1 MRTLIRI
8 TALVLAVAAI
18 GVIVPCPADA
28 QSFTTVRPG
37 GRGGNWEIFLPII
50 YSDSTTVNGEGGS
63 KVDINSDYGF
73 GFGAGYNVNDNFQI
87 NGMFTWA
94 YRSYNAT
101 AVNSDGTPG
110 RQYSNYMD
118 TSTLSLNGVFYLMQ
132 GNITPFISAGVGITY
147 VDTNIP
153 TGSGSTSCWYDPWYG
168 YVCSSYVPT
177 KTENDITYN
186 AGFGIRFDVNRQ
198 FGMQFGYYKTYVNIN
213 KANGTP
219 DFDNLRFDLIFRM

>member
-8 TALVLAVAAI
+8 MVVVLVVAAL
-18 GVIVPCPADA
+18 GAVVPSPAEA
-28 QSFTTVRPG
+28 QSFTSVRPG

-153 TGSGSTSCWYDPWYG
+153 IGSGSTSCWYDPWYG

-186 AGFGIRFDVNRQ
+186 AGIGIRFDIDRQ

-213 KANGTP
+213 KAQGTP